1 MRTGRGITRQTIRV
15 ISLNSIKMNVVK
27 TSPSGV
33 VDQDTVFTFSER
45 QKIVSAEYHG
55 GRILEGFLVGRNAGN
70 RLDFSYCQLQVDG
83 KIDCGISTGVLS
95 LTEEG
100 KIRMTESFEWKSRKG
115 KTGRNVFEEI

>member
-1 MRTGRGITRQTIRV
+1 MRTGNGRTRQTVRV

-27 TSPSGV
+27 TSPNGV
-33 VDQDTVFTFSER
+33 VNQHTVFTFSER

-55 GRILEGFLVGRNAGN
+55 GRILEGFLVGRKSGN

-100 KIRMTESFEWKSRKG
+100 KIRIIESFE
-115 KTGRNVFEEI
+115 